1 MIKMIDIDIYNNK
14 FNETD
19 IRNMLS
25 EFLHYVRDSDISY
38 IEFDDED
45 GYLFINKEGP
55 EDEWDYKTIQMWDL
69 LNTLG
74 FNAFLSSEDYGYI
87 DVIILSE
94 VLV

>member
-1 MIKMIDIDIYNNK
+1 MIDIDIYNN
-14 FNETD
+14 NYTEND
-19 IRNMLS
+19 IKNMLS
-25 EFLHYVRDSDISY
+25 EFFYYIRESDIAY

-45 GYLFINKEGP
+45 AYIYVNKEGP
-55 EDEWDYKTIQMWDL
+55 DDEWDFKTIQMWDL

-74 FNAFLSSEDYGYI
+74 FEAFLSSEDYGYV

>member
-1 MIKMIDIDIYNNK
+1 MIDIDIYDK
-14 FNETD
+14 KYNEND
-19 IRNMLS
+19 IRNILS
-25 EFLHYVRDSDISY
+25 EFFHYIRESDISY
-38 IEFDDED
+38 IECSEDDC
-45 GYLFINKEGP
+45 YIYVNKEGP

-74 FNAFLSSEDYGYI
+74 FNAFLSSEDYGYV

>member
-1 MIKMIDIDIYNNK
+1 MIDIDIYDNCSEK
-14 FNETD
+14 D

-25 EFLHYVRDSDISY
+25 EFFRYIRESDISY
-38 IEFDDED
+38 IEVSEED
-45 GYLFINKEGP
+45 AYIYINKEAP
-55 EDEWDYKTIQMWDL
+55 EDEWDFKTIQMWDL

-74 FNAFLSSEDYGYI
+74 FEAFLSSEDYGYV